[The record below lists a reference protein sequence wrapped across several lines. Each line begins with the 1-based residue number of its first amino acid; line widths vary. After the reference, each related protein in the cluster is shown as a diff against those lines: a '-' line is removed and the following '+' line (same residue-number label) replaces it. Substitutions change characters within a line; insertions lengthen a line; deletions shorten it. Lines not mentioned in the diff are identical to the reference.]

1 MLTFHST
8 YITLPLDMYITLQE
22 THAGEGGG
30 GGCVWETRTR
40 SYFSEDAACH
50 STSQRQPSCEHNR
63 QLEAPME
70 AEET

>member
-30 GGCVWETRTR
+30 GMCVGDKDQELL
-40 SYFSEDAACH
+40 F
-50 STSQRQPSCEHNR
+50 
-63 QLEAPME
+63 
-70 AEET
+70 